1 MRHLGCA
8 RLRFTTWAIH
18 RSIMTCELQFTIN
31 QPLMAT
37 EKTAKRCPIAHSV
50 DLFGDRWSLV
60 IVRDMLMGKKR
71 FGEFLESSE
80 AITASVLTARLTRLE
95 SADLISKA
103 PYQPNPVRY
112 DYSLTAK
119 GRGLLPVLQALSE
132 WGSRNFP
139 NIRRPP
145 DRFMNMKPG

>member
-1 MRHLGCA
+1 MSFATR
-8 RLRFTTWAIH
+8 AIH
-18 RSIMTCELQFTIN
+18 RNIVTCDLQLTIDRL
-31 QPLMAT
+31 LMAN
-37 EKTAKRCPIAHSV
+37 ENTAKRCPIAHSA

-80 AITASVLTARLTRLE
+80 AITASVLAARLIRLE
-95 SADLISKA
+95 SSGLISKA
-103 PYQPNPVRY
+103 PYQSNPVRY
-112 DYSLTAK
+112 DYALTAQ

-139 NIRRPP
+139 NVRRPP
-145 DRFMNMKPG
+145 DRFMNMKSG

>member
-1 MRHLGCA
+1 
-8 RLRFTTWAIH
+8 
-18 RSIMTCELQFTIN
+18 
-31 QPLMAT
+31 MAN
-37 EKTAKRCPIAHSV
+37 EKSAKRCPIAHSA

-95 SADLISKA
+95 NVGLISKT
-103 PYQPNPVRY
+103 PYQSNPVRY
-112 DYSLTAK
+112 DYTLTAK

-139 NIRRPP
+139 NVRRPP

>member
-1 MRHLGCA
+1 
-8 RLRFTTWAIH
+8 
-18 RSIMTCELQFTIN
+18 MTCELQLTTN
-31 QPLMAT
+31 YCLMKLET
-37 EKTAKRCPIAHSV
+37 TAKRCPIAHSA

-95 SADLISKA
+95 SAGLISKV
-103 PYQPNPVRY
+103 PYQTNPVRY
-112 DYSLTAK
+112 DYALTAK

-145 DRFMNMKPG
+145 DRFMNMKTG